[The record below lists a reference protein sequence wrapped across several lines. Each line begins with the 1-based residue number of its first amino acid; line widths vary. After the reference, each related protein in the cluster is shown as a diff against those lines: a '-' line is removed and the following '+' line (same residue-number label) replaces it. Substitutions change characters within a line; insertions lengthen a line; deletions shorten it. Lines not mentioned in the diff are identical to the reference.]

1 MAGTHVGSTLLI
13 VALIVLLIA
22 ILPTWP
28 YSTSWGFYPSSGV
41 ALFILLLL
49 VLMLFGPI

>member
-1 MAGTHVGSTLLI
+1 MLI
-13 VALIVLLIA
+13 IALILLLIA

-28 YSTSWGFYPSSGV
+28 YSSGWSFYPSSGV

-49 VLMLFGPI
+49 ILMLFGPI